1 MKDIFSC
8 DSPNSRRIRNLY
20 EQLRTTRRLDVADY
34 LKASFSNSQSEVESQ
49 LENNHYKSFL
59 KSENYAEYAQKKGKL
74 QEEIEPQPLRSRP
87 PMPTVPENMVCG
99 RFHQMPIVNLKSL
112 NLKL

>member
-8 DSPNSRRIRNLY
+8 DSPNSRRIRKLY

-74 QEEIEPQPLRSRP
+74 QEEIEPPPLRSRP
-87 PMPTVPENMVCG
+87 PMPTVPENTVCG
-99 RFHQMPIVNLKSL
+99 RHHQMPIVNLK
-112 NLKL
+112 NLKLRL